1 MSPPYRLPPLNALRA
16 FEAAARHLSFAKAS
30 EELNVTPAA
39 VSQQIKKLEDHL
51 QVQLFGRKNRR
62 LTLSDDAL
70 LILPGIKDG
79 FDKMKASVQ
88 SLQRRQEHGFITVS
102 TTPSFASKWLVPRLD
117 RWVSEYPE
125 TDIRISASLDLVDFE
140 KTGIDLAIRFGA
152 GSYSGLTSTFLM
164 KERFVVVCS
173 PMLLNGDNAI
183 QTPADLKHHTLLHV
197 TGQND
202 DYGADWQH
210 WLQAADVE
218 DVDVERGL
226 YFDDT
231 TVGVLSA
238 IGGQGVLL
246 ARRAI
251 VEEDITRGQLIMPFD
266 LDLPV
271 EFSWYLVSPETGL
284 PRPSVA
290 AFKQWLL
297 TEAGQADRTCLS
309 DSLITT
315 Q

>member
-102 TTPSFASKWLVPRLD
+102 ATPSFTSKWLVPRLD

-140 KTGIDLAIRFGA
+140 KTGIDLAIRFGM
-152 GSYSGLTSTFLM
+152 GSYFGLTSTFLM
-164 KERFVVVCS
+164 KESFVVVCS
-173 PMLLNGDNAI
+173 PSLLLGNDPI
-183 QTPADLKHHTLLHV
+183 QTPADLKSHTLLHV
-197 TGQND
+197 LGPNPQ
-202 DYGADWQH
+202 YGEDWRH
-210 WLQAADVE
+210 WLQAAGVE
-218 DVDVERGL
+218 DIDSERGL

-231 TVGVLSA
+231 AAGVASA

-251 VEEDITRGQLIMPFD
+251 VEEDVLRGLLVMPFD
-266 LDLPV
+266 IDIPV
-271 EFSWYLVSPETGL
+271 EFSWYLVSPKTGQ
-284 PRPSVA
+284 PSPAVH

-297 TEAGQADRTCLS
+297 TEAEQADRK
-309 DSLITT
+309 I
-315 Q
+315 